1 MASSTVLEFHDAL
14 ELEAFVA
21 LGTVR
26 RKIHGRKRLNERA
39 DEVQWQ
45 LCMNRHYAKT
55 DAEYLAKRRD
65 AIRRELSVER
75 GCSYG
80 WAEKKYYADRKLLQK
95 YFCVMGGK

>member
-1 MASSTVLEFHDAL
+1 MASSAVLQFHDAL

-26 RKIHGRKRLNERA
+26 RKVHGRTRLDERA

-65 AIRRELSVER
+65 AIRRELAEELD
-75 GCSYG
+75 CSYKA
-80 WAEKKYYADRKLLQK
+80 AEYKYYADRKKLMK
-95 YFCVMGGK
+95 YFSVRPR